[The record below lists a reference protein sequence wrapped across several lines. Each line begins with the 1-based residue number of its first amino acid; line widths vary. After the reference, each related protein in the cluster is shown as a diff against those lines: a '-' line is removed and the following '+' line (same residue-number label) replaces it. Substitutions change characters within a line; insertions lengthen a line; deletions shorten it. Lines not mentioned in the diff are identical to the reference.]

1 MHSSMAVIS
10 NPNKN
15 NKSAEGDLLMFI
27 CSSVEMLSSRLWA
40 SSDEGEKGQSECLWQ
55 SVYNEE
61 TNQSAMNEKYLWT
74 VTHEASGQARAF
86 NRTL

>member
-1 MHSSMAVIS
+1 MHSSMVMIS
-10 NPNKN
+10 NLNKN
-15 NKSAEGDLLMFI
+15 NKSVEGDLLMFI
-27 CSSVEMLSSRLWA
+27 CSSVEMLSSRMWTN
-40 SSDEGEKGQSECLWQ
+40 SDEGEKGQSECLWQ

-74 VTHEASGQARAF
+74 VTHEASGYARAC